1 MDSES
6 KITARYLRIL
16 SYSVLAFTL
25 AFLINNV
32 LTVWVDWPGVKKI
45 FSHYE
50 LFGFKQKAL
59 QGSELNYGYL
69 QIGIYLICIAGVI
82 LYVFKTYSQ
91 TLEHD
96 SEILSKFSAYLV
108 RSSFWAVFL
117 VGVADFII
125 SFMVVERLW
134 EAIFSPEV
142 KAFMV
147 KAPERI
153 TFIHFPIILGSF
165 IIGYFTKSVGF
176 IWLAVLVVLSEFVIV
191 LSRFIFSYEQA
202 FQGDLVRF
210 WYAALYLFASAYA
223 LIHEG
228 HVRVD
233 VLYSSFSERKKAW
246 TNTIGSALL
255 GVPLCLIVIFYG
267 LNGKASIING
277 PVVAFEVTQQG
288 SNGLYL
294 LYLMAVYLA
303 VFAVTMLLQF
313 TSYFMSSSH
322 KLLQDEEEMNISNV
336 NKANDVSIENIESS
350 SK

>member
-1 MDSES
+1 MGPENS
-6 KITARYLRIL
+6 KLSTYLRVL

-25 AFLINNV
+25 AFLINN
-32 LTVWVDWPGVKKI
+32 LFTVWGGWPGIKKV
-45 FSHYE
+45 FSHYD
-50 LFGFKQKAL
+50 LFGYKQKSL
-59 QGSELNYGYL
+59 ESSDLTYGYI
-69 QIGIYLICIAGVI
+69 QILIYVVCILTVI
-82 LYVFKTYSQ
+82 FYVFKTYSQ
-91 TLEHD
+91 TLVDD
-96 SEILSKFSAYLV
+96 SKILSKFSAYLI
-108 RSSFWAVFL
+108 RGSFWAVFL
-117 VGVADFII
+117 VGLADFII

-153 TFIHFPIILGSF
+153 TYIHFPIILVSF

-191 LSRFIFSYEQA
+191 LSRFVFSYEQA

-233 VLYSSFSERKKAW
+233 VLYSSFSEKKKAW
-246 TNTIGSALL
+246 TNMVGSALL
-255 GVPLCLIVIFYG
+255 GVPLCLIVLFLG

-322 KLLQDEEEMNISNV
+322 KIIFN
-336 NKANDVSIENIESS
+336 NIEGQTQSDNPDQVRLEKVES
-350 SK
+350 N

>member
-1 MDSES
+1 MGPENS
-6 KITARYLRIL
+6 KLSTYLRVL

-25 AFLINNV
+25 AFLINN
-32 LTVWVDWPGVKKI
+32 LFTVWGGWPGIKKV
-45 FSHYE
+45 FSHYD
-50 LFGFKQKAL
+50 LFGYKQKSL
-59 QGSELNYGYL
+59 ESSDLTYGYI
-69 QIGIYLICIAGVI
+69 QILIYVVCILSVI
-82 LYVFKTYSQ
+82 FYVFKTYSQ
-91 TLEHD
+91 TLVDD
-96 SEILSKFSAYLV
+96 SKILSKFSAYLI
-108 RSSFWAVFL
+108 RGSFWAVFL
-117 VGVADFII
+117 VGLADFII

-153 TFIHFPIILGSF
+153 TYIHFPIILVSF

-191 LSRFIFSYEQA
+191 LSRFVFSYEQA

-233 VLYSSFSERKKAW
+233 VLYSSFSEKKKAW
-246 TNTIGSALL
+246 TNMVGSALL
-255 GVPLCLIVIFYG
+255 GVPLCLIVLFLG

-322 KLLQDEEEMNISNV
+322 KIIFNDIEDQAQSDNPDQVRLEKVESN
-336 NKANDVSIENIESS
+336 
-350 SK
+350 

>member
-1 MDSES
+1 MSSENNKLS
-6 KITARYLRIL
+6 TYLRIL

-25 AFLINNV
+25 AFLINN
-32 LTVWVDWPGVKKI
+32 LFTVWGGWPGIKKV
-45 FSHYE
+45 FSHYD
-50 LFGFKQKAL
+50 LFGYKQKSL
-59 QGSELNYGYL
+59 ESSDLTYGYI
-69 QIGIYLICIAGVI
+69 QIIIYVVCILSVVF
-82 LYVFKTYSQ
+82 YVFKTYSQ
-91 TLEHD
+91 TLVDD
-96 SEILSKFSAYLV
+96 SKILSKFSAYLI
-108 RSSFWAVFL
+108 RGSFWAVFL
-117 VGVADFII
+117 VGLADFII

-153 TFIHFPIILGSF
+153 TYIHFPIILVSF

-191 LSRFIFSYEQA
+191 LSRFVFSYEQA

-228 HVRVD
+228 NVRVD
-233 VLYSSFSERKKAW
+233 VLYSSFSEKKKAW
-246 TNTIGSALL
+246 TNMVGSALL
-255 GVPLCLIVIFYG
+255 GVPLCLIVLFLG

-322 KLLQDEEEMNISNV
+322 KIIFN
-336 NKANDVSIENIESS
+336 NIEDQTQSDNPDQVRLEKVES
-350 SK
+350 N

>member
-1 MDSES
+1 MGSENS
-6 KITARYLRIL
+6 KISLYLRIA

-32 LTVWVDWPGVKKI
+32 LTVWIDWPGVKKI

-50 LFGFKQKAL
+50 MFGFKKKAL
-59 QGSELNYGYL
+59 DGSTLSYGFM
-69 QIGIYLICIAGVI
+69 QIGVYLICILAVI
-82 LYVFKTYSQ
+82 IYVFKTYSQ
-91 TLEHD
+91 TLEKD

-147 KAPERI
+147 KSPERI
-153 TFIHFPIILGSF
+153 TFIHFPIILISF
-165 IIGYFTKSVGF
+165 VIGYFTKSVGF
-176 IWLAVLVVLSEFVIV
+176 IWLAVLVVVSEFIIV

-246 TNTIGSALL
+246 TNLLGSALL
-255 GVPLCLIVIFYG
+255 GVPLVLIVLFLG

-313 TSYFMSSSH
+313 TSYFMGSSY
-322 KLLQDEEEMNISNV
+322 KILNG
-336 NKANDVSIENIESS
+336 KEN
-350 SK
+350 

>member
-246 TNTIGSALL
+246 TNSIGSALL

-350 SK
+350 K